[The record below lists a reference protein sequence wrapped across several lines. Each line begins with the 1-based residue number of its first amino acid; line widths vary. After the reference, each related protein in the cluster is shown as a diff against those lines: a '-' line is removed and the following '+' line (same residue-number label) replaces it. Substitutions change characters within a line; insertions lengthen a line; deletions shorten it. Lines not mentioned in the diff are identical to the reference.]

1 MDPEPLSK
9 ANVLVVDDT
18 IENLHLLS
26 RILGAEG
33 YEARPVPSGAMA
45 MQAVELDP
53 PDLIMLDI
61 NMSPMNG
68 YEVCERLKANA
79 RTRDI
84 PVMFVSALDEPL
96 DKVRAFG
103 LGAVDYVTKPYQ
115 VAEVLA
121 RVKTHLQLRAAQLE
135 LEQSYDKLRQ
145 LEVMRD
151 ELVHMVVH
159 DLRSPL
165 SALISSLAFLKEG
178 LTGQVDGE
186 VLQDLNAG
194 EAAAR
199 NLIGMAND
207 LLDVSR
213 LENNRVPVQ
222 LAEADLGEVVRGAVE
237 NVRRMQV
244 DRKVSIDSGGSL
256 RTRLDV
262 ELIRRVVENLVSN
275 SLRHTPKGR
284 PIRIVVEGDRELR
297 VTVHDEG
304 QGIPED
310 QRTAIFDKFGTTNAR
325 RDGAY
330 HSIGLGLAFCKLAV
344 EAHGGRIGVDSEL
357 GKGSAFW
364 FVLPHAAAA

>member
-1 MDPEPLSK
+1 MDPAPLSK

-121 RVKTHLQLRAAQLE
+121 RVKNHLQLRSAQLE
-135 LEQSYDKLRQ
+135 LEQSYEKLRQ

-165 SALISSLAFLKEG
+165 SALISSLAFLKDG
-178 LTGQVDGE
+178 LTGQVGGE
-186 VLQDLNAG
+186 VLEDLNAG
-194 EAAAR
+194 EAAAW

-207 LLDVSR
+207 
-213 LENNRVPVQ
+213 Q
-222 LAEADLGEVVRGAVE
+222 
-237 NVRRMQV
+237 
-244 DRKVSIDSGGSL
+244 I
-256 RTRLDV
+256 
-262 ELIRRVVENLVSN
+262 
-275 SLRHTPKGR
+275 GR
-284 PIRIVVEGDRELR
+284 
-297 VTVHDEG
+297 
-304 QGIPED
+304 
-310 QRTAIFDKFGTTNAR
+310 
-325 RDGAY
+325 
-330 HSIGLGLAFCKLAV
+330 
-344 EAHGGRIGVDSEL
+344 AHV
-357 GKGSAFW
+357 
-364 FVLPHAAAA
+364 